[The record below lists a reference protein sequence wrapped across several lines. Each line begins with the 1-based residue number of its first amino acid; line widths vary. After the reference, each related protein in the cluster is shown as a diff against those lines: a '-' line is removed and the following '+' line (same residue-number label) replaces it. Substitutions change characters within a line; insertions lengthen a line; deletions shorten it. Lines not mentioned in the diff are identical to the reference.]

1 MNVFSSAFEGVRIEQ
16 LVNENPKKLTY
27 NEFNLLM
34 QNFRPTKRKL
44 DNWYKEY
51 EKRYIRKYGDLLVE
65 PPINNFI
72 GFKSKNKVAR
82 LQELESRLRKNTE
95 EVHSNNFPLKENIK
109 NFQLHSVASRY
120 TYLID
125 LMQTQDIVYLIAI
138 NINTRYLFAR
148 PVNVAVNNG
157 NRVIT
162 REIKSAQVFINAL
175 GDMVDFDNLYVEKLI
190 GDAEKAFF
198 SEEAINVY
206 HDFPQR
212 IKFEKVRRQKV
223 GGHTEPLHS
232 SLGIIDRVIR
242 TIRDMAYLM
251 KVERI
256 TPNIMSEI
264 VWQYNNSP
272 HKTLSKYAGFDVTPK
287 MVQDDAD
294 LEEFIVRKIVQENYE
309 IMNRKDWKLENGTN
323 VKVYNPKDT
332 MMKRRR
338 VIQPGEHFVVGYED
352 GLYRVRDD
360 KNNEQVVPRYRLKKM
375 YG

>member
-1 MNVFSSAFEGVRIEQ
+1 MNLFSSAFEGVRIEQ

-34 QNFRPTKRKL
+34 QDFRPTKRKL
-44 DNWYKEY
+44 DSWYKEY
-51 EKRYIRKYGDLLVE
+51 EKRYVRKYGDLLVE

-125 LMQTQDIVYLIAI
+125 LMQTQDIMYLIAI

-148 PVNVAVNNG
+148 PVNVTVNNG

-190 GDAEKAFF
+190 GDAEKAFI

-212 IKFEKVRRQKV
+212 IKFEKVRRQTV

-232 SLGIIDRVIR
+232 SLGIID
-242 TIRDMAYLM
+242 
-251 KVERI
+251 
-256 TPNIMSEI
+256 
-264 VWQYNNSP
+264 
-272 HKTLSKYAGFDVTPK
+272 
-287 MVQDDAD
+287 
-294 LEEFIVRKIVQENYE
+294 
-309 IMNRKDWKLENGTN
+309 
-323 VKVYNPKDT
+323 
-332 MMKRRR
+332 
-338 VIQPGEHFVVGYED
+338 
-352 GLYRVRDD
+352 
-360 KNNEQVVPRYRLKKM
+360 
-375 YG
+375 